1 MCACVFRQDAGS
13 SMDPLD
19 LESIFEPDR
28 RAQGAEPAIPSPQQ
42 LPADWY
48 ERWQERAAIMQY
60 GKLPPE
66 RADAEALQDVLRQMA
81 VDKRGT

>member
-1 MCACVFRQDAGS
+1 MQLPDLDA
-13 SMDPLD
+13 
-19 LESIFEPDR
+19 IFDPDR
-28 RAQGAEPAIPSPQQ
+28 LERRAAGAIPSPQQ

-60 GKLPPE
+60 DGKLPPE

-81 VDKRGT
+81 VDKRGS